1 LTGITIQD
9 DNGHIPIGIIMFAL
23 FKSTDMF
30 GEMDRTQIQQLLS
43 RQILGRLGCHANG
56 LTYIVPV
63 SYVYDNG
70 IVYCHTQEGQ
80 KLTMLRLNPRVC
92 LQVDNTAD
100 LANWQSVIC
109 WGVFE
114 ELKKDEERLH
124 ALTVL
129 NQRSFPMQTSGKMR
143 INREWPFI
151 ADNAADVDG
160 VFFRIVIDKMT
171 GRFEESLSRHSQL
184 VY

>member
-1 LTGITIQD
+1 
-9 DNGHIPIGIIMFAL
+9 
-23 FKSTDMF
+23 MF
-30 GEMDRTQIQQLLS
+30 GEMNHEQIQQLLA

-63 SYVYDNG
+63 SYAYEDG

-92 LQVDNTAD
+92 LQVDNTSD

-114 ELKKDEERLH
+114 ELKKDEDRLH

-129 NQRSFPMQTSGKMR
+129 NGRSFPMKTSRKMR
-143 INREWPFI
+143 INSEWPFTTE
-151 ADNAADVDG
+151 NVSDVEG
-160 VFFRIVIDKMT
+160 VFFRILIDKVT
-171 GRFEESLSRHSQL
+171 GRFEETVGRHSQL
-184 VY
+184 IY

>member
-1 LTGITIQD
+1 
-9 DNGHIPIGIIMFAL
+9 
-23 FKSTDMF
+23 MF
-30 GEMDRTQIQQLLS
+30 GEMNREQIQQLLS

-63 SYVYDNG
+63 SYAYEDG

-80 KLTMLRLNPRVC
+80 KLTMLRLNPRIC

-114 ELKKDEERLH
+114 ELKKDEDRLH

-129 NQRSFPMQTSGKMR
+129 NGRSFPMKTSRKMR
-143 INREWPFI
+143 INREWPFTTE
-151 ADNAADVDG
+151 DVSDVEG

-171 GRFEESLSRHSQL
+171 GRFEETVGKHSQL
-184 VY
+184 IY

>member
-1 LTGITIQD
+1 
-9 DNGHIPIGIIMFAL
+9 
-23 FKSTDMF
+23 MF

>member
-1 LTGITIQD
+1 MKIV
-9 DNGHIPIGIIMFAL
+9 AL
-23 FKSTDMF
+23 IKSTFMF
-30 GEMDRTQIQQLLS
+30 GEMNREQIQQLLS

-63 SYVYDNG
+63 SYAYADG

-80 KLTMLRLNPRVC
+80 KLTMLRLNPRIC

-114 ELKKDEERLH
+114 ELKKDEDRLH

-129 NQRSFPMQTSGKMR
+129 NSRSFPMRTSGKMR
-143 INREWPFI
+143 INREWPFTTE
-151 ADNAADVDG
+151 DVSDVEG

-171 GRFEESLSRHSQL
+171 GRFEEAGGKHSQQI
-184 VY
+184 Y